1 MTYRSNRWPCG
12 LRRAVSSLL
21 AGVMMSSV
29 ALAQQTVGVARAV
42 APSTDDGTAPTA
54 KPAGDAN
61 RASNAVTMEELTAII
76 KRLEGR
82 VNELE
87 AKLIRTSDAAPIATA
102 VKAVREDV
110 KSEAARKQ
118 EEKQNEGIMSFFR
131 TTELSGFVDAYYGY
145 NFNHPGVD
153 TQLRNFDT
161 KSSQFSLNLA
171 KVVLEKKPISDSRL
185 GFRTD
190 LAFGPATEIVHAS
203 EPGGADVFKHIQQAY
218 LSYLAPV
225 GKGLQIDVGKFVTP
239 NGAEVIE
246 TKDNWNYSRS
256 LLFALAIPYYHFG
269 VRATY
274 AVNNKITVMGAL
286 VNGWNNVEDNNG
298 GKTVGVS
305 LTVKPTKK
313 LTIIQNYTGGP
324 EQDDSVPVPTGVK
337 GKNFFRHLSDT
348 VVTYNV
354 NRKVFLM
361 GNYDY
366 AIERERTAGNKVH
379 WQGLAAYL
387 HFMPSEKWAF
397 TPRFEWFQDHD
408 GFATCTEDPLARC
421 SSRKTFEEITLT
433 GEYKFARNVLGRL
446 EFRNDWAD
454 TPFFRKNTQ
463 LPLLNPV
470 SVLSKRQ
477 ATITAGLVFSF
488 STREQ

>member
-190 LAFGPATEIVHAS
+190 LAFGPATVIVHAS

-269 VRATY
+269 TRATY
-274 AVNNKITVMGAL
+274 VFSDKFTLAGYL
-286 VNGWNNVEDNNG
+286 VNGWNNVVDNNT
-298 GKTVGVS
+298 GKTLGLQAV
-305 LTVKPTKK
+305 VKPTAK
-313 LTIIQNYTGGP
+313 LTLVGNYMAGP
-324 EQDDSVPVPTGVK
+324 EQSGNNDDW
-337 GKNFFRHLSDT
+337 RHLFDT
-348 VVTYNV
+348 TVTYAV
-354 NRKVFLM
+354 SGRVSLM
-361 GNYDY
+361 ANYDY
-366 AIERERTAGNKVH
+366 GFDRFAGARVH
-379 WQGLAAYL
+379 WQGIAGYFRVQANKWLAFA
-387 HFMPSEKWAF
+387 
-397 TPRFEWFQDHD
+397 PRFEWYDDHD
-408 GFATCTEDPLARC
+408 GFT
-421 SSRKTFEEITLT
+421 T
-433 GEYKFARNVLGRL
+433 GAPQTVKDF
-446 EFRNDWAD
+446 
-454 TPFFRKNTQ
+454 
-463 LPLLNPV
+463 
-470 SVLSKRQ
+470 
-477 ATITAGLVFSF
+477 TITSEHKINNGLLTRFEYRKDFSDNHFFIKPFDRLVKAQSTLSFGLVYAFS
-488 STREQ
+488 SKGE

>member
-1 MTYRSNRWPCG
+1 
-12 LRRAVSSLL
+12 
-21 AGVMMSSV
+21 MMSSV

-269 VRATY
+269 TRATY
-274 AVNNKITVMGAL
+274 VFSDKFTLAGYL
-286 VNGWNNVEDNNG
+286 VNGWNNVVDNNT
-298 GKTVGVS
+298 GKTLGLQAV
-305 LTVKPTKK
+305 VKPTAK
-313 LTIIQNYTGGP
+313 LTLVGNYMAGP
-324 EQDDSVPVPTGVK
+324 EQSGNNDDW
-337 GKNFFRHLSDT
+337 RHLFDT
-348 VVTYNV
+348 TVTYAV
-354 NRKVFLM
+354 SGRVSLM
-361 GNYDY
+361 ANYDY
-366 AIERERTAGNKVH
+366 GFDRFAGARVH
-379 WQGLAAYL
+379 WQGIAGYFRVQANKWLAFA
-387 HFMPSEKWAF
+387 
-397 TPRFEWFQDHD
+397 PRFEWYDDHD
-408 GFATCTEDPLARC
+408 GFT
-421 SSRKTFEEITLT
+421 T
-433 GEYKFARNVLGRL
+433 GAPQTVKDF
-446 EFRNDWAD
+446 
-454 TPFFRKNTQ
+454 
-463 LPLLNPV
+463 
-470 SVLSKRQ
+470 
-477 ATITAGLVFSF
+477 TITSEHKINNGLLTRFEYRKDFSDNHFFIKPFDRLVKAQSTLSFGLVYAFS
-488 STREQ
+488 SKGE

>member
-274 AVNNKITVMGAL
+274 AVNDKYSLAGYF
-286 VNGWNNVEDNNG
+286 VNGWNNVVDNNT
-298 GKTVGVS
+298 GKTYGLQAV
-305 LTVKPTKK
+305 VKPTAK
-313 LTIIQNYTGGP
+313 LTLVGNYMAGP
-324 EQDDSVPVPTGVK
+324 EQSGNNDDW
-337 GKNFFRHLSDT
+337 RHLFDT
-348 VVTYNV
+348 TVTYAV
-354 NRKVFLM
+354 SGRVSLM
-361 GNYDY
+361 ANYDY
-366 AIERERTAGNKVH
+366 GFDRFAGARVH
-379 WQGLAAYL
+379 WQGIAGYFRVQANKWLAFA
-387 HFMPSEKWAF
+387 
-397 TPRFEWFQDHD
+397 PRFEWYDDHD
-408 GFATCTEDPLARC
+408 GFT
-421 SSRKTFEEITLT
+421 T
-433 GEYKFARNVLGRL
+433 GAPQTVKDF
-446 EFRNDWAD
+446 
-454 TPFFRKNTQ
+454 
-463 LPLLNPV
+463 
-470 SVLSKRQ
+470 
-477 ATITAGLVFSF
+477 TITSEHKINNGLLTRFEYRKDFSDNHFFIKPFDRLVKAQSTLSFGLVYAFS
-488 STREQ
+488 SKGE

>member
-269 VRATY
+269 TRATY
-274 AVNNKITVMGAL
+274 VFSDKFTLAGYL
-286 VNGWNNVEDNNG
+286 VNGWNNVVDNNT
-298 GKTVGVS
+298 GKTLGLQAV
-305 LTVKPTKK
+305 VKPTAK
-313 LTIIQNYTGGP
+313 LTLVGNYMAGP
-324 EQDDSVPVPTGVK
+324 EQSGNNDDW
-337 GKNFFRHLSDT
+337 RHLFDT
-348 VVTYNV
+348 TVTYAV
-354 NRKVFLM
+354 SGRVSLM
-361 GNYDY
+361 ANYDY
-366 AIERERTAGNKVH
+366 GFDRFAGARVH
-379 WQGLAAYL
+379 WQGIAGYFRVQANKWLAFA
-387 HFMPSEKWAF
+387 
-397 TPRFEWFQDHD
+397 PRFEWYDDHD
-408 GFATCTEDPLARC
+408 GFT
-421 SSRKTFEEITLT
+421 T
-433 GEYKFARNVLGRL
+433 GAPQTVKDF
-446 EFRNDWAD
+446 
-454 TPFFRKNTQ
+454 
-463 LPLLNPV
+463 
-470 SVLSKRQ
+470 
-477 ATITAGLVFSF
+477 TITSEHKINNGLLTRFEYRKDFSDNHFFIKPFDRLVKAQSTLSFGLVYAFS
-488 STREQ
+488 SKGE